1 MAEPRAY
8 IIGDVHG
15 EDARLESLH
24 EAVLAHHLA
33 AGGPAVLVHL
43 GDLIDRGPDSRGVV
57 ERVMRLQSAPPP
69 MLDIF
74 CLRGNH
80 EQMLLDALASDDP
93 EDIDFWRRN
102 GGDETLASY
111 ERALK
116 SGAEGRGT
124 DWRACIDEAHR
135 DWLEA
140 LPYFWEHPAQGWLCV
155 HAGIDPAT
163 WPRCDAEILLWT
175 RSERFFDPRRW
186 PKRRE
191 LAGLFVIHGHTP
203 TQDFMPDL
211 RGQRLNIDTG
221 AVYGGPLTCAVLQA
235 NAPVSFLEARRL
247 SARS

>member
-1 MAEPRAY
+1 MADPRAY

-15 EDARLESLH
+15 EDSRLESLH
-24 EAVLAHHLA
+24 EAVLAHHDA

-69 MLDIF
+69 LLDII

-80 EQMLLDALASDDP
+80 EQMMLDALVSDDP
-93 EDIDFWRRN
+93 EEEGFWLRN
-102 GGDETLASY
+102 GGDETVSSY
-111 ERALK
+111 ERAH
-116 SGAEGRGT
+116 GRNAN
-124 DWRACIDEAHR
+124 WRACIDESHQN
-135 DWLEA
+135 WLEA
-140 LPYFWEHPAQGWLCV
+140 LPYYWENPSQGWLCV
-155 HAGIDPAT
+155 HAGIDPGS

-203 TQDFMPDL
+203 TQDFLPDQ

-235 NAPVSFLEARRL
+235 NAPVSFLVARRP
-247 SARS
+247 SAFRA